1 MNRGVSSRDDVIDP
15 SDLQKAVDTLQE
27 EKDALQTAVDD
38 AQKQVSFA
46 TLNEEE
52 TEEAEE
58 ALAHAK
64 GDLQEWEQE
73 EGQQMK
79 EMEAI
84 VSEVGEE
91 QMVNDSFFVEYCE
104 ELVTDIGDM
113 PKKIPGYI
121 VID

>member
-1 MNRGVSSRDDVIDP
+1 M
-15 SDLQKAVDTLQE
+15 
-27 EKDALQTAVDD
+27 DD

-46 TLNEEE
+46 KLNEEE
-52 TEEAEE
+52 MEEAEE

-91 QMVNDSFFVEYCE
+91 NMINDSYFVEYCE

-121 VID
+121 VIDWDATADNLKADYSSVDFDGVTFWYRNC